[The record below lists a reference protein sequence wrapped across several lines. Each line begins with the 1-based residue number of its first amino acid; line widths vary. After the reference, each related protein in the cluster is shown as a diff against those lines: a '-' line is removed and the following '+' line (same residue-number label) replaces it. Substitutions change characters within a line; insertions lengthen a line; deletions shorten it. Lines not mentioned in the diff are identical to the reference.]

1 MIKVTGGVYMTKKL
15 AIFGDSVLRGV
26 IYDRKKEKYV
36 FSKAI
41 NWKKIEKKLDIT
53 IDNHAKMGATIKDG
67 KKRLDKYLVNNPEAD
82 MILIE
87 FGGNDCDF
95 DWTEVAKRKSKK
107 HLPKTTPKT
116 FKEMLIDMVKDIQS
130 RGIQPILMTLPT
142 IDAKRYFNWITRDN
156 KDKDNILYFLGDIEH
171 IYRFHE
177 LYNLAIIEVSVET
190 QVDLIDIRKVFLEN
204 GDQLEALICHD
215 GIHPSSYGEKLIVK
229 DIIEKYKTMPTIK
242 QSKLYNQ
249 PSFTYN

>member
-1 MIKVTGGVYMTKKL
+1 MTKKL

-26 IYDRKKEKYV
+26 IYDDKKQKYT

-41 NWKKIEKKLDIT
+41 QWQKIENALNIE

-67 KKRLDKYLVNNPEAD
+67 KKRLDRYLANKPDAH

-95 DWTEVAKRKSKK
+95 DWTRVSEKKSKK
-107 HLPKTTPKT
+107 HQPKVTIDM
-116 FKEMLIDMVKDIQS
+116 FKETLITMIKDIRS
-130 RGIQPILMTLPT
+130 KGIQPILMTLPT
-142 IDAKRYFNWITRDN
+142 IDAKRYFNWIS
-156 KDKDNILYFLGDIEH
+156 KDKKNVKNILYFLGDIEH

-177 LYNLAIIEVSVET
+177 MYNLAILET
-190 QVDLIDIRKVFLEN
+190 AAYLNVNVIDIRKIFLKK
-204 GDQLEALICHD
+204 GDQLDHLICHD
-215 GIHPSSYGEKLIVK
+215 GIHPTIYAEKLIVK
-229 DIIEKYKTMPTIK
+229 HLIKTYKPAPLKK
-242 QSKLYNQ
+242 QPSLYNQ